1 MKFEN
6 LDIIFF
12 SIIALSSLFGLYR
25 GLIKIVI
32 SLLSSIAILYL
43 TYLFTPLNSSILSK
57 YIANELLSKIVA
69 VIGFYIILSIIAS
82 FVLNKVYKLTENV
95 SGSLVDRFFGLIIG
109 FARGLLLAF
118 AGFLVLIVG
127 TGADYKNAK
136 NVHDILVVEEN
147 SLPKW
152 IFDSRSYDAM
162 NLFLKKILPLLPESI
177 LDTKIKDL
185 QKNDNANNPTK
196 KEPSEENLEKTLKD
210 LIIKK

>member
-12 SIIALSSLFGLYR
+12 SIIALSSLFGLYK
-25 GLIKIVI
+25 GLIKIAI

-43 TYLFTPLNSSILSK
+43 TYIFIPLNSSILSK

-82 FVLNKVYKLTENV
+82 FMLNKIYKLTENV
-95 SGSLVDRFFGLIIG
+95 SGSLVDRFLGLIIG
-109 FARGLLLAF
+109 FARGLFLAF
-118 AGFLVLIVG
+118 AGFLVLIVV
-127 TGADYKNAK
+127 TGADYKNAR

-152 IFDSRSYDAM
+152 IFDSRSYDTM

-185 QKNDNANNPTK
+185 QKNNNGNDN
-196 KEPSEENLEKTLKD
+196 KEKSEEKLEKTLKD
-210 LIIKK
+210 LMIKK